1 MILGFLHPMK
11 LWPLISFILLA
22 PQSALLGQSV
32 AALEEKGDDALANG
46 FWEVAEL
53 RFRECLTVPS
63 LSPDEKSQVALRLAE
78 SLIRGNKTSDALE
91 FLNLSF
97 VAKNPESLFWKAQA
111 ILASGRFAEAVGIF
125 AQFLASPM
133 ATHRAEAGFSKAS
146 LELSLGKPDSALDTL
161 AAFISDPNLRIS
173 ATAKLLSLE
182 ILLDQKRPA
191 DARKMMPE
199 KDSIPVSERPL
210 ANYLEARLLFSE
222 GRFAEASNAFQLLV
236 SQPQGQSLLRYHA
249 AAIGL
254 ADALAAQTNQE
265 DAAKLLL
272 SFIQEHPDSPTLDA
286 MFKRLQQW
294 LPATPNA
301 TDPILEQ
308 LAQWITPPEL
318 PARATMGDTDS
329 AVAPAWPR
337 SSVGNKSDLLTF
349 AIFTRAVG
357 VHRIGT
363 PESKAEAFR
372 LMTRL
377 RLENPDHILANRALF
392 QMARW
397 QLDEGAIDSAFAL
410 LETLKSTE
418 KSPILRGEAAFLE
431 GLYAYK
437 QGDVKQAIRLFDEAA
452 LSLPDPFARSSRLN
466 AGIARLRGSE
476 LKGVTLIQQS
486 SGPQDKELEADL
498 ALERALS
505 NPSPPEAR
513 KAIEDFITQ
522 HPDHPRVAEARLAAA
537 EAALT
542 GPAIDLSFARAQL
555 DALDGKQGTTG
566 SFSPARLALA
576 RLRIADLSED
586 SATAIKIARSIMETY
601 PADPMTADAA
611 LTLGRNLFETKDYN
625 PARLVLEKLAASD
638 TDADRAQAAWLLAAR
653 SAALVGTL
661 SSKEE
666 ALVLFDKAIAL
677 EGPLVS
683 IARLEKADHLI
694 KNMYRFAE
702 ASTFLRKWF
711 DSLPTTDAL
720 RLPAGLLLGQSL
732 YAQGS
737 TSPNTL
743 TQALEIYDQ
752 LLPHAEKHPALI
764 YRLQYLRGLALE
776 QLPDDKN
783 PTKTRGSQAFI
794 AYYSVLETS
803 TAPTEW
809 EFFELCGFKALSL
822 LEKAERWPAA
832 IACAKKIASFKGPR
846 AEEAATRANQLQ
858 LKHMIWED

>member
-1 MILGFLHPMK
+1 
-11 LWPLISFILLA
+11 
-22 PQSALLGQSV
+22 
-32 AALEEKGDDALANG
+32 
-46 FWEVAEL
+46 
-53 RFRECLTVPS
+53 
-63 LSPDEKSQVALRLAE
+63 
-78 SLIRGNKTSDALE
+78 
-91 FLNLSF
+91 
-97 VAKNPESLFWKAQA
+97 
-111 ILASGRFAEAVGIF
+111 
-125 AQFLASPM
+125 
-133 ATHRAEAGFSKAS
+133 
-146 LELSLGKPDSALDTL
+146 
-161 AAFISDPNLRIS
+161 
-173 ATAKLLSLE
+173 
-182 ILLDQKRPA
+182 
-191 DARKMMPE
+191 
-199 KDSIPVSERPL
+199 
-210 ANYLEARLLFSE
+210 
-222 GRFAEASNAFQLLV
+222 
-236 SQPQGQSLLRYHA
+236 
-249 AAIGL
+249 
-254 ADALAAQTNQE
+254 
-265 DAAKLLL
+265 
-272 SFIQEHPDSPTLDA
+272 EHPDSPALDT
-286 MFKRLQQW
+286 MFKRLQHW
-294 LPATPNA
+294 LPATPDA

-337 SSVGNKSDLLTF
+337 SSDGNKSDLLNF

-357 VHRIGT
+357 LHRIGT
-363 PESKAEAFR
+363 PESMAEALR

-377 RLENPDHILANRALF
+377 RLENPEHVLANRALF

-397 QLDEGAIDSAFAL
+397 QLDEGTIDTAFAML
-410 LETLKSTE
+410 DTLKNTE

-431 GLYAYK
+431 ARKAYML
-437 QGDVKQAIRLFDEAA
+437 GDAKQAIRLFDEAA
-452 LSLPDPFARSSRLN
+452 LALPDPFARSARLN
-466 AGIARLRGSE
+466 AAIARLRSGE
-476 LKGVTLIQQS
+476 LKGVILIQQGGS
-486 SGPQDKELEADL
+486 TQDKELEVDL

-505 NPSPPEAR
+505 SPSPTEAR
-513 KAIEDFITQ
+513 RALEEFITQ
-522 HPDHPRVAEARLAAA
+522 HPDHPRVPEARLAAA
-537 EAALT
+537 EAALS
-542 GPAIDLSFARAQL
+542 GQAADLSFARAQL
-555 DALDGKQGTTG
+555 DALDAKPDTAGTLP
-566 SFSPARLALA
+566 PARLALA
-576 RLRIADLSED
+576 RLRIADLSEN
-586 SATAIKIARSIMETY
+586 SVTAIAIARSIMETY
-601 PADPMTADAA
+601 PADPIAADAA

-638 TDADRAQAAWLLAAR
+638 SDPGRAQAAWLLAAR

-711 DSLPTTDAL
+711 DSLPKTDAL

-743 TQALEIYDQ
+743 VQALEIYDQ
-752 LLPHAEKHPALI
+752 LLPHAEKHPALT

-776 QLPDDKN
+776 QLPDEKN
-783 PTKTRGSQAFI
+783 PTKKRGSQAFI
-794 AYYSVLETS
+794 AYYSVLETT

-846 AEEAATRANQLQ
+846 SEEAATRANQLQ

>member
-11 LWPLISFILLA
+11 LWPYISFILLA
-22 PQSALLGQSV
+22 PQLALFGQSV
-32 AALEEKGDDALANG
+32 AVLEEKGNDALVNG
-46 FWEVAEL
+46 LWEVAES
-53 RFRECLTVPS
+53 RFRECLAAPS
-63 LSPDEKSQVALRLAE
+63 LSPDEKSQVALRLVE
-78 SLIRGNKTSDALE
+78 SLIRANKTVEALE
-91 FLNLSF
+91 LLNLSF

-111 ILASGRFAEAVGIF
+111 VSASGRFAEAVGIF
-125 AQFLASPM
+125 SQFLAAPIASY
-133 ATHRAEAGFSKAS
+133 RAEAGFSKAS
-146 LELSLGKPDSALDTL
+146 LEISLGKSDSALDTL
-161 AAFISDPNLRIS
+161 AAFMGDPNLRTS
-173 ATAKLLSLE
+173 ATAKLLAME
-182 ILLDQKRPA
+182 ILLDQNRPA
-191 DARKMMPE
+191 EARKIMQE
-199 KDSIPVSERPL
+199 KDSVPVSERSL
-210 ANYLEARLLFSE
+210 ANYLEARLFFTE
-222 GRFAEASNAFQLLV
+222 GRFSDAGNAFQLLV

-254 ADALAAQTNQE
+254 ADTLTAQGNQE
-265 DAAKLLL
+265 DAAKFLLT
-272 SFIQEHPDSPTLDA
+272 FIQEHPDSPTLDA

-308 LAQWITPPEL
+308 LAQWITPAEL
-318 PARATMGDTDS
+318 PARATLGETDS

-337 SSVGNKSDLLTF
+337 SSAGNKTDLLTF

-397 QLDEGAIDSAFAL
+397 QLDEGANDSAFAL

-418 KSPILRGEAAFLE
+418 KSPLLRGEAAFIQARN
-431 GLYAYK
+431 AYK

-452 LSLPDPFARSSRLN
+452 LALPDPFARSARLN
-466 AGIARLRGSE
+466 AGIARLRTAE
-476 LKGVTLIQQS
+476 LKGVTLIQQIG
-486 SGPQDKELEADL
+486 GPQDKELEADL
-498 ALERALS
+498 TLERALS
-505 NPSPPEAR
+505 NPSPLEAR

-522 HPDHPRVAEARLAAA
+522 HPGHPRVAEARLAAA

-542 GPAIDLSFARAQL
+542 APAIDLTFARSQL
-555 DALDGKQGTTG
+555 DTLNGKPETTG
-566 SFSPARLALA
+566 TFSPTRLALA
-576 RLRIADLSED
+576 RLRIADISED
-586 SATAIKIARSIMETY
+586 SASAIAIARSIMETY
-601 PADPMTADAA
+601 PADPMAADAA
-611 LTLGRNLFETKDYN
+611 LTLGRNLFETNDYN

-638 TDADRAQAAWLLAAR
+638 SDPQRAQAAWLLAAR

-694 KNMYRFAE
+694 KNMYRFAD
-702 ASTFLRKWF
+702 ASAFLRKWF

-743 TQALEIYDQ
+743 IQALEIYDQ

-783 PTKTRGSQAFI
+783 PTKKRGSQAFI
-794 AYYSVLETS
+794 AYYSVLETT

>member
-1 MILGFLHPMK
+1 MILSFLHPMK
-11 LWPLISFILLA
+11 LWPFISLILFA
-22 PQSALLGQSV
+22 PQFALFGQSV
-32 AALEEKGDDALANG
+32 TVLEEKGDEALANG
-46 FWEVAEL
+46 LWEVAES
-53 RFRECLTVPS
+53 RFRECLAAPS

-78 SLIRGNKTSDALE
+78 SLIRANKTAEALE
-91 FLNLSF
+91 LLNLSF

-111 ILASGRFAEAVGIF
+111 VSASGRFAEAVGIF
-125 AQFLASPM
+125 SQFLAAPM

-146 LELSLGKPDSALDTL
+146 LEISLGKADSALDTL
-161 AAFISDPNLRIS
+161 SAFIGDPNLRTS
-173 ATAKLLSLE
+173 TTAKLLAME
-182 ILLDQKRPA
+182 ILLDQNRPA
-191 DARKMMPE
+191 EARKMMQE
-199 KDSIPVSERPL
+199 KDTVSVSERSL

-222 GRFAEASNAFQLLV
+222 GRFSEAGNAFQLLV
-236 SQPQGQSLLRYHA
+236 SQPQGQSLLRFHA

-254 ADALAAQTNQE
+254 ADALAAQSNQE
-265 DAAKLLL
+265 DAAKFLLT
-272 SFIQEHPDSPTLDA
+272 FIQEHPDSPALDA

-294 LPATPNA
+294 LPKTPNA

-308 LAQWITPPEL
+308 LAQWITPAEL
-318 PARATMGDTDS
+318 PARATLGDTDS

-337 SSVGNKSDLLTF
+337 SSAGNKTDILTF
-349 AIFTRAVG
+349 SIFTRAIG
-357 VHRIGT
+357 VYRIGT
-363 PESKAEAFR
+363 PESKAEALR
-372 LMTRL
+372 LLTRL

-418 KSPILRGEAAFLE
+418 KSPVIRGEAAFLE
-431 GLYAYK
+431 ARNAYK
-437 QGDVKQAIRLFDEAA
+437 QGDVKQSIRLFDEAA
-452 LSLPDPFARSSRLN
+452 LVLPDPFSRSARLN
-466 AGIARLRGSE
+466 AGIARLRTTE
-476 LKGVTLIQQS
+476 LKGVTLIQQI
-486 SGPQDKELEADL
+486 SGPQDNELEANL
-498 ALERALS
+498 TLERALS
-505 NPSPPEAR
+505 NPSPSEAR
-513 KAIEDFITQ
+513 KAIEDFITL
-522 HPDHPRVAEARLAAA
+522 HPGHPRVAEARLAAA

-542 GPAIDLSFARAQL
+542 GPTIDLSFARAEL
-555 DALDGKQGTTG
+555 DTFNGKLETTG
-566 SFSPARLALA
+566 TFSPARLALA

-586 SATAIKIARSIMETY
+586 SVTAIAIARSIMETY
-601 PADPMTADAA
+601 PADPMAADAA
-611 LTLGRNLFETKDYN
+611 LTLGRNLFETNDYN

-638 TDADRAQAAWLLAAR
+638 SDPQRAQAAWLLAAR

-702 ASTFLRKWF
+702 ASAFLRKWF
-711 DSLPTTDAL
+711 DSLPKTDAL

-743 TQALEIYDQ
+743 IQALEIYDQ
-752 LLPHAEKHPALI
+752 LLPHAEKRPALI

-776 QLPDDKN
+776 QLPDEKN
-783 PTKTRGSQAFI
+783 PLKKRGSQAFI
-794 AYYSVLETS
+794 AYYSVLETT

-858 LKHMIWED
+858 LKNMIWED